1 MHGSD
6 ETMHSPFAEG
16 KDMLKEVLV
25 VEGKMDVAAIR
36 KALEAD
42 CIVTGGFSL
51 GKRTLTDI
59 EAAYKRRGIIILTD
73 PDSAGE
79 RIRRFLAQRFPEAA
93 HAFIPREEATAAG
106 DIGVE
111 QASPESIRRA
121 LAKVRTCT
129 MTPHEEFTSKDLILA
144 GLAGGADAASRRA
157 RLGAILGLG
166 WANART
172 FCKRLNSYGVTREE
186 FAAALSELE
195 AGAAQD
201 DGAAADPLAGR
212 EGGSP

>member
-1 MHGSD
+1 
-6 ETMHSPFAEG
+6 
-16 KDMLKEVLV
+16 
-25 VEGKMDVAAIR
+25 
-36 KALEAD
+36 
-42 CIVTGGFSL
+42 
-51 GKRTLTDI
+51 
-59 EAAYKRRGIIILTD
+59 
-73 PDSAGE
+73 
-79 RIRRFLAQRFPEAA
+79 
-93 HAFIPREEATAAG
+93 
-106 DIGVE
+106 
-111 QASPESIRRA
+111 
-121 LAKVRTCT
+121 

-195 AGAAQD
+195 AGTVQD